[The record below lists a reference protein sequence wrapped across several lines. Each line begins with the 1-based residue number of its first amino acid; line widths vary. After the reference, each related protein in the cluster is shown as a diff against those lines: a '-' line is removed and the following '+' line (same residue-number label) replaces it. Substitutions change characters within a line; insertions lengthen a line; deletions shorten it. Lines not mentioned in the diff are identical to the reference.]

1 MKKIVVLSMIA
12 PAILG
17 LSACG
22 GSTTTNTTTTTENTV
37 STVDDGNLTVDENA
51 TGLDSNLSDN
61 ATTAN
66 AL

>member
-1 MKKIVVLSMIA
+1 MKKLVVLSIIA

-22 GSTTTNTTTTTENTV
+22 GSTTTNTTTTENTV

>member
-22 GSTTTNTTTTTENTV
+22 GSKAPVDNSTTVAN
-37 STVDDGNLTVDENA
+37 VDDGNLSVDENS
-51 TGLDSNLSDN
+51 TDVIDSNLSDN

>member
-1 MKKIVVLSMIA
+1 MKKIVVLSLIA

-22 GSTTTNTTTTTENTV
+22 GTTTNTVTENTV
-37 STVDDGNLTVDENA
+37 TTVEENTTLVDNG
-51 TGLDSNLSDN
+51 TDVVDTNLSDN
-61 ATTAN
+61 VVTNN

>member
-22 GSTTTNTTTTTENTV
+22 PKAAPVDNTTVAN
-37 STVDDGNLTVDENA
+37 VDDGNLTVDENA
-51 TGLDSNLSDN
+51 TDVIDSNLSDN

>member
-1 MKKIVVLSMIA
+1 MKKLVVLSMIA
-12 PAILG
+12 PAMLG

-22 GSTTTNTTTTTENTV
+22 GNTPANTTTENTV

>member
-22 GSTTTNTTTTTENTV
+22 GSKTPVDNTATV
-37 STVDDGNLTVDENA
+37 ANVDDGNLSVDENS
-51 TGLDSNLSDN
+51 TDVIDSNLSDN